1 MATVNGTA
9 NNDILFIESGKS
21 NDTLLGL
28 AGNDYLDALPGAG
41 NNILKG
47 GDGNDELY
55 AFSNDQLFGEA
66 GNDSL
71 SSDGN
76 GQNTLDGGDGDDTL
90 FADRKDF
97 VIGGA
102 GNDIIY
108 GGLGGNT
115 LTGGLGKDIF
125 WIAQVDVPT
134 APNIITDFNQF
145 NDTIRVNLAGV
156 NKLSDLAISQTGI
169 DATLSF
175 GGNQLAIVKNTLASA
190 LNTTTI
196 AIDSTAVNNPGN
208 TPLPLI
214 SQSGAGAGIFQL
226 SHGIGT
232 TTGLRFNKVSHKAS
246 NRNELGVFV
255 VDDNNG
261 TVNGITPDKSN
272 YLAEV
277 LKRSQ
282 VVFSVLSD
290 SAIDTALDVPA
301 TRTVNLP
308 INSKLGFYLATNS
321 TAEEAPTASSV
332 LFSFPSATDTF
343 QYSKVSQTGNIIEI
357 SFEDSNGGGDKDFD
371 DLVVQIEAAT
381 NPAPLGSNL
390 QGTKEILDF
399 TTTSATI
406 KATFEIKRDAGY
418 NNHIGFYKIEDA
430 LGTIK
435 VGNNLL
441 KPADAG
447 YRQAAVQGR
456 LAGID
461 LVGTNGQTVNSTGV
475 FLGGALYAPLLI
487 SNAATANADFSNVYT
502 AYILGNAD
510 KADHI
515 RLLGDNTFGFED
527 LFGGGDSFA
536 GTFSDRDFNDVI
548 VKATFQ

>member
-9 NNDILFIESGKS
+9 NNDILFIASGKS

-41 NNILKG
+41 SNILKG

-97 VIGGA
+97 IIGGA

-115 LTGGLGKDIF
+115 LTGGLGKDVF
-125 WIAQVDVPT
+125 WIAQVDLPT

-190 LNTTTI
+190 LNATTI
-196 AIDSTAVNNPGN
+196 AVDPTAVNNPGN

-226 SHGIGT
+226 SQGIGT

-282 VVFSVLSD
+282 VVFSALSD
-290 SAIDTALDVPA
+290 SDIDTVLDSPS

-308 INSKLGFYLATNS
+308 INSKLGFYLAVNS
-321 TAEEAPTASSV
+321 TMDDAPSAANM
-332 LFSFPSATDTF
+332 LFSFPTITNSF
-343 QYSKVSQTGNIIEI
+343 QNSLVTQPGNVTQIA
-357 SFEDSNGGGDKDFD
+357 FEDIGGGGDRDFN
-371 DLVVQIEAAT
+371 DLVVQIEVAT
-381 NPAPLGSNL
+381 TPAPLGSGF
-390 QGTKEILDF
+390 QGIKEIYDF
-399 TTTSATI
+399 TNLPTTS

-418 NNHIGFYKIEDA
+418 DNHIGFYKIEDA
-430 LGTIK
+430 QGTIK
-435 VGNNLL
+435 VGTALI
-441 KPADAG
+441 KPGDEG
-447 YRQAAVQGR
+447 YRKAAVQGR
-456 LAGID
+456 IAGID
-461 LVGTNGQTVNSTGV
+461 LAGVNGQTTTGNGD
-475 FLGGALYAPLLI
+475 FLGGAIYAPFLI
-487 SNAATANADFSNVYT
+487 ANASAANADFSNIYT
-502 AYILGNAD
+502 AYSLGNAD
-510 KADHI
+510 KVDHI
-515 RLLGDNTFGFED
+515 RLLGDNIFGFED
-527 LFGGGDSFA
+527 LFGGGD
-536 GTFSDRDFNDVI
+536 RDFNDVI
-548 VKATFQ
+548 VKAVFQ

>member
-9 NNDILFIESGKS
+9 NNDTLFIESGKT

-41 NNILKG
+41 SNILKG

-55 AFSNDQLFGEA
+55 ALTNDQLFGEA
-66 GNDSL
+66 GNDTL

-76 GQNTLDGGDGDDTL
+76 GKNTLDGGDGDDTL

-102 GNDIIY
+102 GNDVIY
-108 GGLGGNT
+108 GGLGDNT
-115 LTGGLGKDIF
+115 LTGGLGKDVF

-134 APNIITDFNQF
+134 VPNTITDFNQF
-145 NDTIRVNLAGV
+145 NDTIRVNLTGV
-156 NKLSDLAISQTGI
+156 SKLSDLTVSQTGI

-196 AIDSTAVNNPGN
+196 AVDSTAVNNLGN

-214 SQSGAGAGIFQL
+214 SQVGAGAGIFQL
-226 SHGIGT
+226 SQGIGT

-290 SAIDTALDVPA
+290 SAIDTALDASA

-308 INSKLGFYLATNS
+308 VNSKLGFYLATNS
-321 TAEEAPTASSV
+321 TAEETPNASNV
-332 LFSFPSATDTF
+332 LFSFPTATGTF
-343 QYSKVSQTGNIIEI
+343 QNSKVTQTAAGITEI
-357 SFEDSNGGGDKDFD
+357 AFEDTNGGGDRDFD
-371 DLVVQIEAAT
+371 DLVVQIEVAVA
-381 NPAPLGSNL
+381 PAPLGSSL
-390 QGTKEILDF
+390 QGTKEIFYL
-399 TTTSATI
+399 TNAPATN

-418 NNHIGFYKIEDA
+418 NNHIGFYKIEDI

-435 VGNNLL
+435 VGTNLL
-441 KPADAG
+441 KPTDAG

-461 LVGTNGQTVNSTGV
+461 LVGTNGQTINSTGD

-515 RLLGDNTFGFED
+515 RILGDNTFGFED
-527 LFGGGDSFA
+527 LAGGG
-536 GTFSDRDFNDVI
+536 DRDFNDVI

>member
-21 NDTLLGL
+21 NDTLFGL
-28 AGNDYLDALPGAG
+28 AGNDYLDALPGTG
-41 NNILKG
+41 SNILKG

-55 AFSNDQLFGEA
+55 ALTNDQLFGEA
-66 GNDSL
+66 GNDTL

-76 GQNTLDGGDGDDTL
+76 GKNTLDGGDGDDTL
-90 FADRKDF
+90 FADQKDF
-97 VIGGA
+97 VIGGP
-102 GNDIIY
+102 GNDVIY

-115 LTGGLGKDIF
+115 LTGGLGKDVF
-125 WIAQVDVPT
+125 WIAQVDAPT
-134 APNIITDFNQF
+134 APNTITDFNQF

-156 NKLSDLAISQTGI
+156 SKLSDLTVSQTGI

-196 AIDSTAVNNPGN
+196 AVDSTAVNNPGN

-214 SQSGAGAGIFQL
+214 SQSGAGIFQL
-226 SHGIGT
+226 SQGIGT
-232 TTGLRFNKVSHKAS
+232 TMGLRFNKVSHKAS

-261 TVNGITPDKSN
+261 TINGITPDKSN

-290 SAIDTALDVPA
+290 SAIDTALDAPA
-301 TRTVNLP
+301 TRTINLP

-321 TAEEAPTASSV
+321 TAEEAPNASSV
-332 LFSFPSATDTF
+332 LFSFPSATGTF
-343 QYSKVSQTGNIIEI
+343 QYSKVSQTGNITEI
-357 SFEDSNGGGDKDFD
+357 SFEDSSGGGDKDFD

-381 NPAPLGSNL
+381 DPAPLGSNL
-390 QGTKEILDF
+390 QGTKEIFDF

-406 KATFEIKRDAGY
+406 KATFETKRDAGY

-435 VGNNLL
+435 VGTNLL
-441 KPADAG
+441 KPTDAG
-447 YRQAAVQGR
+447 YREAAVQGR
-456 LAGID
+456 IAGID
-461 LVGTNGQTVNSTGV
+461 IVGTNGQTVNSIGE
-475 FLGGALYAPLLI
+475 FLGGALYAPLMI
-487 SNAATANADFSNVYT
+487 ANSANADFSNVYI
-502 AYILGNAD
+502 AYSLGNAD

-515 RLLGDNTFGFED
+515 RLLADNTFGFED
-527 LFGGGDSFA
+527 LYGGG
-536 GTFSDRDFNDVI
+536 DRDFNDVI
-548 VKATFQ
+548 VKAVFQ